1 MEAFDVIV
9 VGGGHAGTEA
19 ALASARA
26 GARTLMLTQNIE
38 TVGQMSCNPAI
49 GGIGKSHLV
58 KEIDAL
64 GGAMALAADR
74 AGIHWRILNSRKGP
88 AVQATRAQ
96 ADRFLYK
103 LAIREIVEAQSGLSI
118 FQQSV
123 VDLKFKGQKVDSVV
137 TDNGLRIK
145 TKSLVLTVG
154 TFLGGVIHVGL
165 DKQAGGRMGD
175 APSNLLAQKLRGL
188 ELGVGRLKTGTPPR
202 IDGKT
207 VNFDLLKEQ
216 PGELNR
222 PTMSFLGKTGDH
234 PRQVSCHIAYTNE
247 KTHNLIKEGLDR
259 SPLYTGKIDGVGPRY
274 CPSIEDKIVRFSDKN
289 QHQIF
294 IEPEGLGTKELY
306 PNGISTSLPYDVQL
320 ELVRSIQ
327 GFENAHITR
336 PGYAIE
342 YDFFE
347 PRDLYPSLQTKKI
360 EGLFFAGQINGTTGY
375 EEAAAQGLIAGLNAA
390 RLCQDKE
397 HWVPKR
403 SEAYIGVL
411 IDDLVTMGTKEPYR
425 MFTSR
430 AEYRLILRQ
439 DNADRRLTP
448 KGRELGVIDEER
460 WIKFSEKNDQIDELG
475 KKIKKIFISPTD
487 KKVNALLNKPLGREY
502 SLFEVMKRPEIS
514 GTGLLKA
521 VGLQNVSLSV
531 AQQIEIDCKYEGYI
545 TRQEK
550 EIEQNR
556 SQHDQPIPLGFCF
569 ESIPGLSNEAKQKL
583 ALIKPKTLGQ
593 AGRIP
598 GMTPAAVSLLMVY
611 LKKGDGTKNAQFD

>member
-1 MEAFDVIV
+1 M
-9 VGGGHAGTEA
+9 GT
-19 ALASARA
+19 
-26 GARTLMLTQNIE
+26 
-38 TVGQMSCNPAI
+38 
-49 GGIGKSHLV
+49 
-58 KEIDAL
+58 
-64 GGAMALAADR
+64 AADR

-96 ADRFLYK
+96 ADRALYK
-103 LAIREIVEAQSGLSI
+103 AAIREIVEAQVGLSI

-123 VDLKFKGQKVDSVV
+123 VDIRFKGQKVDSVV

-327 GFENAHITR
+327 GLENAHITR

>member
-1 MEAFDVIV
+1 M
-9 VGGGHAGTEA
+9 
-19 ALASARA
+19 
-26 GARTLMLTQNIE
+26 
-38 TVGQMSCNPAI
+38 
-49 GGIGKSHLV
+49 
-58 KEIDAL
+58 
-64 GGAMALAADR
+64 
-74 AGIHWRILNSRKGP
+74 
-88 AVQATRAQ
+88 
-96 ADRFLYK
+96 
-103 LAIREIVEAQSGLSI
+103 
-118 FQQSV
+118 
-123 VDLKFKGQKVDSVV
+123 
-137 TDNGLRIK
+137 
-145 TKSLVLTVG
+145 
-154 TFLGGVIHVGL
+154 
-165 DKQAGGRMGD
+165 
-175 APSNLLAQKLRGL
+175 
-188 ELGVGRLKTGTPPR
+188 R

-294 IEPEGLGTKELY
+294 IEPEVLGTKELY

>member
-1 MEAFDVIV
+1 M
-9 VGGGHAGTEA
+9 
-19 ALASARA
+19 
-26 GARTLMLTQNIE
+26 M
-38 TVGQMSCNPAI
+38 CN
-49 GGIGKSHLV
+49 L
-58 KEIDAL
+58 
-64 GGAMALAADR
+64 
-74 AGIHWRILNSRKGP
+74 
-88 AVQATRAQ
+88 
-96 ADRFLYK
+96 
-103 LAIREIVEAQSGLSI
+103 
-118 FQQSV
+118 
-123 VDLKFKGQKVDSVV
+123 
-137 TDNGLRIK
+137 
-145 TKSLVLTVG
+145 
-154 TFLGGVIHVGL
+154 
-165 DKQAGGRMGD
+165 
-175 APSNLLAQKLRGL
+175 
-188 ELGVGRLKTGTPPR
+188 
-202 IDGKT
+202 
-207 VNFDLLKEQ
+207 
-216 PGELNR
+216 
-222 PTMSFLGKTGDH
+222 
-234 PRQVSCHIAYTNE
+234 
-247 KTHNLIKEGLDR
+247 
-259 SPLYTGKIDGVGPRY
+259 
-274 CPSIEDKIVRFSDKN
+274 
-289 QHQIF
+289 
-294 IEPEGLGTKELY
+294 
-306 PNGISTSLPYDVQL
+306 
-320 ELVRSIQ
+320 IQ